1 MGLMNIKSIVLVLIL
16 SFFFP
21 LSSDSLENSPQY
33 GNASWYG
40 GEFHGRKTAS
50 GERFNKQ
57 SFTGAHREL
66 PFGTIIRVTNLR
78 NGKEVYIRV
87 NDRGPFVKG
96 RIVDL
101 SHAAAKA
108 IGFNR
113 RGVIRVKIEVISLPG
128 SSISS

>member
-1 MGLMNIKSIVLVLIL
+1 MNIISIILVIIL
-16 SFFFP
+16 SLFFP
-21 LSSDSLENSPQY
+21 LSSDSLEKYPQY

-40 GEFHGRKTAS
+40 GKFHGRKTAN
-50 GERFNKQ
+50 GEHFNKH
-57 SFTGAHREL
+57 SFTGAHKKL

-108 IGFNR
+108 ISFNG
-113 RGVIRVKIEVISLPG
+113 RGVIRVKVEIITLP
-128 SSISS
+128 SSNS

>member
-1 MGLMNIKSIVLVLIL
+1 MNIKYIILALIL

-21 LSSDSLENSPQY
+21 LSSFSFEKNPQY
-33 GNASWYG
+33 GMASWYG
-40 GEFHGRKTAS
+40 GKFHGRKTAS
-50 GERFNKQ
+50 GERFNKH
-57 SFTGAHREL
+57 SFTAAHKKL

-78 NGKEVYIRV
+78 NGKEVYIKV

-108 IGFNR
+108 LDFNK
-113 RGVIRVKIEVISLPG
+113 RGVIRVKIEIISLP
-128 SSISS
+128 SSSTSS